1 MTLKLRTITFFV
13 ADMDKATNFYS
24 EILNLKAADIRKG
37 WSEYKVSKDFTIAF
51 HKGIGRHP
59 RLSFTTGEDIAQV
72 RDDLIKKGARL
83 GALKDHGKGIMS
95 CKGKDKDGLTIE
107 ISNRN

>member
-1 MTLKLRTITFFV
+1 MSLKLRYITFFV

-24 EILNLKAADIRKG
+24 DVLNLNAADIRQG
-37 WSEYKVSKDFTIAF
+37 WSAYNVSTDFYIAF

-59 RLSFTTGEDIAQV
+59 RLSFTTTEDIAQV
-72 RDDLIKKGARL
+72 RDDLNSKGARL
-83 GALKDHGKGIMS
+83 SVLKDHGGGIMS